1 MTNQQA
7 AGFDDLKIGCILI
20 IHDGVPAS
28 PLPLEQTTV
37 SGQIS
42 GPVASVVVMQRFG
55 NPSRTPIEL
64 EYLFPLPHEAAV
76 IDYEIKIGARTI
88 RAEIKELE
96 TARRAYREAVDEGK
110 RASLLEQRRP
120 NLFSIQIGNAQPGEQ
135 IQTVLRYQERLHY
148 SDGAYEFVFPM
159 GITPRYHTPDTS
171 QAQASE
177 VDAPLAQEGERI
189 APVEINLAVDAGVS
203 VADPVSPSHGIT
215 LSRQDERRF
224 SLSLPGTNI
233 ANKDF
238 VLRYAV
244 SADTVRAAT
253 WGSADDDAD
262 TMLISVL
269 PPRLEDNVE
278 PDPREFIFV
287 IDRSGSMM
295 GAPITQAQNALR
307 ACLRCL
313 GTKDT
318 FAIQAFDNQLE
329 WFDPEAQPVTQ
340 ENVDSADKWIGR
352 VTARGGTEILQAID
366 AALALRV
373 DRERQRYVVFL
384 TDGAV
389 SADDRAIAKISKQ
402 RGTARIFTFGIGPSV
417 NRSLLAKMAELG
429 RGTAE
434 FLGVNEDI
442 EAAITRFQ
450 DRVSYPALQDIEL
463 QWQGAEAWDTYPATL
478 PDLYI
483 GLPLEVVTRLKRKG
497 TVTLNLKGK
506 RKGRTVNLSI
516 PVPPATASDP
526 ALRRLWARARVE
538 ALGQQGT
545 DLEKARDQIIS
556 LALEHRLITAYTA
569 FVAVDSEVTAGG
581 EAHKVNVSVPLPE
594 GLEREGFFGS
604 GAMLA
609 PPMGFAAAASPAPMS
624 AAFSAPP
631 KMAKSGGLGFL
642 RRALGGKEDKEEK
655 ARGISLFAKQAEP
668 DAASGGLA
676 ESEEPAAPAL
686 PVLTSID
693 DRIKWLARTQNVSG
707 SWGGGASEIEMTAA
721 ALLAFA
727 RAGHTTRTG
736 NYRRQVRKAAD
747 WLIDAIDEAGGF
759 DAFVAMRALVDLG
772 KAEGGIKYVPEEFH
786 SRTPAPRNDAEW
798 AALRGSV
805 TKLPDPVKTLN
816 DLRIVAMIQGEA
828 SAPAELVNG
837 PQPELVQAWLA
848 VGKPLA

>member
-1 MTNQQA
+1 MTNQQT
-7 AGFDDLKIGCILI
+7 AGFDDLKLGCIMI
-20 IHDGVPAS
+20 IRDGVPAS

-42 GPVASVVVMQRFG
+42 GPVASVAVAQRFG
-55 NPSRTPIEL
+55 NPFKTPIEL

-76 IDYEIKIGARTI
+76 VDYEIKIGARTI

-96 TARRAYREAVDEGK
+96 AARRAYREAVDEGK

-120 NLFSIQIGNAQPGEQ
+120 NLFSIQIGNVQPGEQ
-135 IQTVLRYQERLHY
+135 IHTVLRYQERLHY

-171 QAQASE
+171 PAQASA
-177 VDAPLAQEGERI
+177 VDAPVAQEGERI
-189 APVEINLAVDAGVS
+189 APVGINLAVDAGVP
-203 VADPVSPSHGIT
+203 VADPVSPSHGIA

-244 SADTVRAAT
+244 AAEAIRAAT
-253 WGSADDDAD
+253 WGSADGDVD
-262 TMLISVL
+262 TVLISVL
-269 PPRLEDNVE
+269 PPRLEGHIE

-295 GAPITQAQNALR
+295 GAPIAQAQNALR
-307 ACLRCL
+307 ACLRSL

-318 FAIQAFDNQLE
+318 FAIQAFDDKIE

-340 ENVDSADKWIGR
+340 DNVDSADRWIDR
-352 VTARGGTEILQAID
+352 VTARGGTEILKAID
-366 AALALRV
+366 AALALPV

-389 SADDRAIAKISKQ
+389 SADDKAIAKIGKQ
-402 RGTARIFTFGIGPSV
+402 RGEARIFTFGIGPSV
-417 NRSLLAKMAELG
+417 NRSLLAKIAELG
-429 RGTAE
+429 RGTAQ

-442 EAAITRFQ
+442 ETAITRFQ

-463 QWQGAEAWDTYPATL
+463 RWQNAEAWDTYPATL

-483 GLPLEVVTRLKRKG
+483 GQPLEIVTRLKRKG
-497 TVTLNLKGK
+497 TVTLNLQGK
-506 RKGRTVNLSI
+506 RKGHMVSLSL
-516 PVPPATASDP
+516 PVPPAAASDP
-526 ALRRLWARARVE
+526 ALRRLWARARIE
-538 ALGQQGT
+538 ALGQQST
-545 DLEKARDQIIS
+545 DREKAREQIIS
-556 LALEHRLITAYTA
+556 LALEHRLITAFTA
-569 FVAVDSEVTAGG
+569 FVAVDSEATAGG
-581 EAHKVNVSVPLPE
+581 EAHKVRVSVPLPE
-594 GLEREGFFGS
+594 GLQYEGFFGA
-604 GAMLA
+604 GAMPAA
-609 PPMGFAAAASPAPMS
+609 PTGAAFFAA
-624 AAFSAPP
+624 P
-631 KMAKSGGLGFL
+631 KMAKSAGLGFL
-642 RRALGGKEDKEEK
+642 RRVSG
-655 ARGISLFAKQAEP
+655 ARDEAQRLSNLAGPEMPKSASPAPL
-668 DAASGGLA
+668 DAAPRA
-676 ESEEPAAPAL
+676 VMESAAP
-686 PVLTSID
+686 PVPKMPALTSID
-693 DRIKWLARTQNVSG
+693 DRIKWLARTQHVSG
-707 SWGGGASEIEMTAA
+707 SWGGGATEIEMTAA
-721 ALLAFA
+721 ALLAFV

-747 WLIDAIDEAGGF
+747 WLIEALEEAGGF

-772 KAEGGIKYVPEEFH
+772 KAEGGAKYVPESFH

-805 TKLPDPVKTLN
+805 TDLPESIKTLN

-837 PQPELVQAWLA
+837 PQPELVQAWLS
-848 VGKPLA
+848 VGRHLA